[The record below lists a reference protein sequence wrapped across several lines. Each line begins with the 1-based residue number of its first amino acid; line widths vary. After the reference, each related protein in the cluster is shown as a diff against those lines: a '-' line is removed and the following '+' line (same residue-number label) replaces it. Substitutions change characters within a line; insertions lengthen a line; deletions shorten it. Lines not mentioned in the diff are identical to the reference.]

1 MSVIKITKENFE
13 QEVMQAKEPVLID
26 FWAAWCGPCKMM
38 SPVIDQLAED
48 HPEIKVAKI
57 NIDEEMELAQ
67 KYGVM
72 SIPTV
77 VLFKEGQAVDAS
89 VGYVLKKPSK
99 KCCKQ
104 WNHFASWRC

>member
-13 QEVMQAKEPVLID
+13 QEVLQAKEPVLID

-38 SPVIDQLAED
+38 SPVIDEMAAD

-89 VGYVLKKPSK
+89 VGYVPKAALEKML
-99 KCCKQ
+99 
-104 WNHFASWRC
+104 

>member
-13 QEVMQAKEPVLID
+13 HEVMQAKEPVLID

-89 VGYVLKKPSK
+89 VGYVPKEAIEKML
-99 KCCKQ
+99 
-104 WNHFASWRC
+104 

>member
-13 QEVMQAKEPVLID
+13 QEVLQAKEPVLID
-26 FWAAWCGPCKMM
+26 FCAAWCGPCKMM
-38 SPVIDQLAED
+38 SPVIDEMAAD

-77 VLFKEGQAVDAS
+77 VLFKEGQPVDTS
-89 VGYVLKKPSK
+89 IGYVPKAAIEKMLG
-99 KCCKQ
+99 
-104 WNHFASWRC
+104 